1 MLNNSDSSF
10 AFRKSSLQPF
20 LFAMFLVIGFH
31 LTANFDIS
39 LSEKEGTF
47 YEINNT
53 KVSTPCVSF
62 QNNHFADLAT
72 FEKEEK
78 EEKTESESESH
89 FDLTLGS
96 NRFLSVGSFFLI
108 SGAAG
113 QSLKIPSLEGK
124 APLYILF
131 HSLRVHLA

>member
-1 MLNNSDSSF
+1 ML
-10 AFRKSSLQPF
+10 
-20 LFAMFLVIGFH
+20 LVIGFH
-31 LTANFDIS
+31 FTQISNFSNND
-39 LSEKEGTF
+39 KEGTF
-47 YEINNT
+47 YENSST
-53 KVSTPCVSF
+53 KVSTPFHSSEI
-62 QNNHFADLAT
+62 NHLADLAT

-78 EEKTESESESH
+78 SESESESESH
-89 FDLTLGS
+89 LHFAVEVNKS
-96 NRFLSVGSFFLI
+96 FSVGSFFLI

>member
-1 MLNNSDSSF
+1 MLKNSDSGF

-20 LFAMFLVIGFH
+20 LFAMFLVTGFH
-31 LTANFDIS
+31 FSAGFDIRH
-39 LSEKEGTF
+39 SENGGTF

-62 QNNHFADLAT
+62 QNHHFADLAT

-89 FDLTLGS
+89 FDLTPKS
-96 NRFLSVGSFFLI
+96 NRFLSVSRLFLI

-113 QSLKIPSLEGK
+113 QSIKIPSPEGK